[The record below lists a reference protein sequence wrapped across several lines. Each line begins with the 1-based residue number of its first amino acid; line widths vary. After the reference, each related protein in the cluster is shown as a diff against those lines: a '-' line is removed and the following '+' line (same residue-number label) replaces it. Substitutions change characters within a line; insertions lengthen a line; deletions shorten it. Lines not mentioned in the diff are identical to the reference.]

1 MKLYLFPP
9 SPNAYKIQAV
19 VNELGLTIATE
30 TVDLLNGQQRAP
42 NYAALNPNLM
52 MPTLVD
58 GDFVLWESNAIM
70 QYLCSRAPGQTL
82 WPSEPRDQ
90 ADVSRWQC
98 WQLAHWMPP
107 CGTYLWENMVKA
119 MMADHGAPDTAA
131 LAQADERFHRFAPVL
146 NQQLKGKTWLVGNSV
161 TLADF
166 AIGAPLHYADA
177 AKIPLAQ
184 YPEIQRWYAGLA
196 ERPSWRKAI
205 PQFGIKR

>member
-9 SPNAYKIQAV
+9 SPNAYKIQALI
-19 VNELGLTIATE
+19 NELGLTVATE
-30 TVDLLNGQQRAP
+30 TVDLLNGAHKTP
-42 NYAALNPNLM
+42 EYAAINPNCM

-70 QYLCSRAPGQTL
+70 QYLCSKVPGQTL
-82 WPSEPRDQ
+82 WPSAPRAQ

-119 MMADHGAPDTAA
+119 MIGDTAARDTAA

-146 NQQLKGKTWLVGNSV
+146 NAHLKGKSWVVGTTP

-177 AKIPLAQ
+177 AQIPLAK

-196 ERPSWRKAI
+196 ERPSWRKAL
-205 PQFGIKR
+205 PQ